1 MRRRRILLAAAVALV
16 VGGAASP
23 AQAQVAWQPCTD
35 EGYAAFEC
43 GRTTVPLDRSGGV
56 PGTIDLFARRLIAP
70 SNPGRTALV
79 YLSGGPGQPA
89 TASSAQAA
97 VALAPGLAERDLLV
111 FDQRGTGASG
121 ALECD
126 AVRQNLNARRTAA
139 SCANELGPRRGFF
152 RTEDSVAD
160 IEDLR
165 AAGGYER
172 LVLYGVSYGT
182 KVALAYAARHPARV
196 ESLVLD
202 STVTPEGPDP
212 LRRSSFAASGRVL
225 TQLCGEGR
233 CRGVTPNPAADV
245 RRLLRRSTIRGR
257 YVTAKGRIRP
267 GRLRSTALYD
277 VLEDGDLNPAWRA
290 LLPGAMRAAAQG
302 DESPLLRLA
311 SSVFARG
318 GSAAAARSSRSA
330 QIPNGGVNRALYLAT
345 VCEEI
350 AFPWDR
356 AAGPEARL
364 EQAVDALND
373 VPADAFAPFNRTSA
387 ARASLIGPCY
397 GWPNAT
403 AAPQPASDL
412 PRVPALVLAGEAD
425 LRTPVEDAV
434 AVAGR
439 LGATAV
445 AVPHTGHSVLGGD
458 FSGCARAAVAAF
470 FRDGSTPP
478 CPAGSEPFVSPVRR
492 PPRSLRQV
500 PVARAYK
507 GRVGRTLNAVALT
520 QHDALVAALAARL
533 DGTSRVA
540 GVRRGTIEVGP
551 TTAGLRGVELVPGV
565 RVSGDFTGDV
575 GEAHLRI
582 RGRAAARGRL
592 TVGVDGSARGVLG
605 GKRINARPRAAAA
618 TATGTGPFGGPPGAR
633 RLVPFPSLVAE

>member
-1 MRRRRILLAAAVALV
+1 MRRRRIVLAAAVALV
-16 VGGAASP
+16 IAVAASP
-23 AQAQVAWQPCTD
+23 AQAQIAWQPCTD
-35 EGYAAFEC
+35 EGYGAFEC

-56 PGTIDLFARRLIAP
+56 PGTIDLFARRLTAP

-79 YLSGGPGQPA
+79 YLSGGPGQAA
-89 TASSAQAA
+89 TASASQAA
-97 VALAPGLAERDLLV
+97 VALAPGLRERDLIV

-126 AVRQNLNARRTAA
+126 ALRRNLSPRRTAS
-139 SCANELGPRRGFF
+139 SCAEELGPRRGFF
-152 RTEDSVAD
+152 RTEESVAD
-160 IEDLR
+160 IEDVR
-165 AAGGYER
+165 AAGGYDR

-212 LRRSSFAASGRVL
+212 LRRPSFAASGRVL
-225 TQLCGEGR
+225 DQLCADGR
-233 CRGVTPNPAADV
+233 CRGVTPDPAADV

-257 YVTAKGRIRP
+257 YVGRTGRIRP

-277 VLEDGDLNPAWRA
+277 ILEDGDLNPAWRA
-290 LLPGAMRAAAQG
+290 LLPGAMRAAARG
-302 DESPLLRLA
+302 DEAPLLRLA
-311 SSVFARG
+311 ASVFGQG
-318 GSAAAARSSRSA
+318 GSTARLA
-330 QIPNGGVNRALYLAT
+330 EPAHVPGGGVNRALYLAT

-350 AFPWDR
+350 SFPWDR
-356 AAGPEARL
+356 AAGAEARL

-373 VPADAFAPFNRTSA
+373 VPADAFAPFNRPSA

-403 AAPQPASDL
+403 PAPQAPTDL
-412 PRVPALVLAGEAD
+412 PGVPALVLAGEAD
-425 LRTPVEDAV
+425 VRTPLEDAN
-434 AVAGR
+434 AVAAR

-445 AVPHTGHSVLGGD
+445 PVPHTGHSVLGSD
-458 FSGCARAAVAAF
+458 FSGCARAAIAAF

-478 CPAGSEPFVSPVRR
+478 CPAGIEPFVSPVRR

-500 PVARAYK
+500 PVARAYT
-507 GRVGRTLNAVALT
+507 GRVGRTLNAVAFT
-520 QHDALVAALAARL
+520 QQDALVAALAARL
-533 DGTSRVA
+533 DGTTRVA
-540 GVRRGTIEVGP
+540 GVRRGTIRVG
-551 TTAGLRGVELVPGV
+551 AGSVGLRGVELVPGV
-565 RVSGDFTGDV
+565 RVSGDFTGDL
-575 GEAHLRI
+575 GEARLRI

-592 TVGVDGSARGVLG
+592 TIGVDGSARGVLG

-618 TATGTGPFGGPPGAR
+618 SATAGPFGGPPAAK
-633 RLVPFPSLVAE
+633 RLIPFPSLVAE